1 MAGSRADDSAPF
13 GMSVGTALKLLG
25 VSQGASFDDILHAK
39 TSILASY
46 KDDPEIT
53 AQVEA
58 AYDVLLMQSLTQ
70 QQAGKVID
78 NSIRYADVKTLN
90 SSSLGTM
97 PQWLQ
102 STIKGSS
109 VVVEKT
115 PASDLGIQASVYG
128 AMMVLTYI
136 NGTTSSSAGP
146 VAGADVPGFILATS
160 LGASLYFMTKKM

>member
-1 MAGSRADDSAPF
+1 M
-13 GMSVGTALKLLG
+13 
-25 VSQGASFDDILHAK
+25 
-39 TSILASY
+39 
-46 KDDPEIT
+46 
-53 AQVEA
+53 
-58 AYDVLLMQSLTQ
+58 LLMQSLTQ